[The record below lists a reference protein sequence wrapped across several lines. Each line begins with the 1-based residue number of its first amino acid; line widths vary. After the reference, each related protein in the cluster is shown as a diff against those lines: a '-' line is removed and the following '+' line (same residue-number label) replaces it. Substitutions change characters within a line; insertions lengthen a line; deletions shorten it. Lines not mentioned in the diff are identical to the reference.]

1 MQNCFISRF
10 AKLIEDDLIQRQF
23 FTSEIFV
30 FTPFLALVFILNIVN
45 LCFPNSTFISLIM
58 RTYLDFLFLA
68 IIIILAFN
76 VKRFLFCDLRTLR
89 YKPFESEE
97 NI

>member
-30 FTPFLALVFILNIVN
+30 FTPLALFFILNIVN

-58 RTYLDFLFLA
+58 RTYLDFLLLA
-68 IIIILAFN
+68 IITILPFN
-76 VKRFLFCDLRTLR
+76 DKRFLFCDLRTLR
-89 YKPFESEE
+89 YEPFESEE